1 MASIGNT
8 TDSKDHKELAQCAH
22 VGNIIFCK
30 KWKVI
35 FSYMVHSHKFCLF
48 CYGYLLNQSE
58 PQEDHLLEK
67 NSAIH
72 TKKLLRSAHEK
83 LHT

>member
-8 TDSKDHKELAQCAH
+8 TDSKDH
-22 VGNIIFCK
+22 FCK

-35 FSYMVHSHKFCLF
+35 FSYMVHSHKFCSF

-83 LHT
+83 SLHKLRGHQNTKSP